1 MSKHYD
7 TLESIFIIPDDVNE
21 RQKDQVIATT
31 ISRIKSTISSV
42 GAAAFKGDIPM
53 MDITNTLWMVEG
65 QLEQLEQLIKCE
77 VKE

>member
-1 MSKHYD
+1 M
-7 TLESIFIIPDDVNE
+7 NE
-21 RQKDQVIATT
+21 RQKAQVIATT

-42 GAAAFKGDIPM
+42 GAAAYKGDIPT

-65 QLEQLEQLIKCE
+65 QLEQLEKLLKFE